1 LRFIVT
7 RPEADARAVAQRLES
22 AGHEVVKAPLMAIA
36 RRPGVIPQRR
46 YRAVLI
52 TSANGARAL
61 ADHPDRQRL
70 AGAEAHAVGP
80 ASAAAMR
87 AAGWGAGAVH
97 QAPGDVAGLIAAV
110 QAHLQP
116 AEGPLLH
123 VSGETVTGDLEGALA
138 RSGFAVD
145 RVVLYAAEPARAL
158 PPTAARALTTGW
170 ADAVLLY
177 SPRTA
182 EIWVM
187 LTAAAGLGTAAAMLR
202 HLCLSEAV
210 AKRIRAA
217 FPEAPVAIAA
227 RPEEDAMAALALMT
241 AAAGR

>member
-87 AAGWGAGAVH
+87 AAGWTVVH
-97 QAPGDVAGLIAAV
+97 QAQGDVAGLIAAV
-110 QAHLQP
+110 RAHLQP

-182 EIWVM
+182 EIWVR